1 MRQHRGG
8 HVLHAEQHV
17 TGGRTEQ
24 PGLQPRQRR
33 RQHPPA
39 RQLPG
44 AGEHLAGRVR
54 LDGPASQVFART
66 EELERWGV
74 LAPPLARL
82 QTGLLGS
89 AGGDVLL
96 TVEDVAAAALAHGP
110 AARNGVPA

>member
-1 MRQHRGG
+1 M
-8 HVLHAEQHV
+8 VL
-17 TGGRTEQ
+17 
-24 PGLQPRQRR
+24 L
-33 RQHPPA
+33 
-39 RQLPG
+39 
-44 AGEHLAGRVR
+44 GEGRVR
-54 LDGPASQVFART
+54 MDGPASQVFART